1 MMQNIRTLVLLT
13 SVAVLTACGGGDST
27 TETTPTPTPAAAP
40 ATTPTPVPTPA
51 PTPTPAPAPAPA
63 VTPSFFGNYNL
74 TMSITGNTCSL
85 TGLQQTI
92 VTSQSVWQNGR
103 TVQVLSGSTIFDGSV
118 NSDNLGFDT
127 SNTQTV
133 SGYVVVSNTNY
144 RGASAA
150 SSYSVQ
156 YTVTTAGCVVIWS
169 GAATRI

>member
-1 MMQNIRTLVLLT
+1 MQNIRTLVLLT
-13 SVAVLTACGGGDST
+13 SIAVLTACGGGDST
-27 TETTPTPTPAAAP
+27 PETTPTPTPTPAP
-40 ATTPTPVPTPA
+40 ATPTPTPTPVPTP
-51 PTPTPAPAPAPA
+51 TPTPAPAPA
-63 VTPSFFGNYNL
+63 VTPSFIGNYNVS
-74 TMSITGNTCSL
+74 MSITGNTCSL
-85 TGLQQTI
+85 TGLPQSI

-133 SGYVVVSNTNY
+133 SGYVAVSNTNY

-156 YTVTTAGCVVIWS
+156 YTVTTAGCVVVWD